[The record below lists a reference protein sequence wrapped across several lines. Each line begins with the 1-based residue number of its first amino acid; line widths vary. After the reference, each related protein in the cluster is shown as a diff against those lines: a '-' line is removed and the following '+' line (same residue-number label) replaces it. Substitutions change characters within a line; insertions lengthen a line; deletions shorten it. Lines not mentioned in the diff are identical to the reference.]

1 MDIKLFDQ
9 IPLFE
14 KLNDDERKNVA
25 SRFALRHHPKN
36 TIVINKDD
44 DSRTFYVILKGQV
57 KVYMSD
63 ESGRE
68 ILLNIQKAGEYFG
81 EVALLDEG
89 LRSASVITT
98 QDCQFAVLNRQ
109 AFIECISENPQISLK
124 VMQGLTSR
132 LRALSDN
139 VRNLALMDVYGRVAN
154 LLLELATEQ
163 DDRQVITDKLTQ
175 NDIAERVGASS
186 KMVGRIMQNLKKGG
200 YIQKDGKRLIIAKPL
215 PHAW

>member
-1 MDIKLFDQ
+1 
-9 IPLFE
+9 
-14 KLNDDERKNVA
+14 
-25 SRFALRHHPKN
+25 
-36 TIVINKDD
+36 
-44 DSRTFYVILKGQV
+44 
-57 KVYMSD
+57 
-63 ESGRE
+63 
-68 ILLNIQKAGEYFG
+68 
-81 EVALLDEG
+81 
-89 LRSASVITT
+89 
-98 QDCQFAVLNRQ
+98 
-109 AFIECISENPQISLK
+109 
-124 VMQGLTSR
+124 MQGLTSR